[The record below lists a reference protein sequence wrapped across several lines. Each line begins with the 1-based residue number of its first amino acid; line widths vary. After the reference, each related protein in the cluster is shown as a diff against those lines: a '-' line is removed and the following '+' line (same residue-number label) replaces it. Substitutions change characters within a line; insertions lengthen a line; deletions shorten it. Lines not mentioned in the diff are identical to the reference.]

1 MKSTEVTWNTN
12 LSPVLVDKLY
22 TLWLDMATKMDFD
35 TLNEIQQD
43 YIVQYFQSSVI
54 DAYMKHPKLHDYP
67 NTSFKIIVDKQ

>member
-54 DAYMKHPKLHDYP
+54 DVCMKHPELNDYP

>member
-54 DAYMKHPKLHDYP
+54 DAWKKYPKLHDYP